1 MHVWKLTIIKLS
13 QSIKEREGCLSNTKL
28 TRKHEETMNTITLGE
43 PPLFFAP
50 LHLGEGFFLVA
61 LVGIYLCSFGEL
73 LMLNLGEPFP
83 TIAFQRKNLL
93 HVTILLT

>member
-1 MHVWKLTIIKLS
+1 MKLSSQYLTIHI
-13 QSIKEREGCLSNTKL
+13 TKL
-28 TRKHEETMNTITLGE
+28 LRHNKATKNSNSKLLRYQSLTSQ
-43 PPLFFAP
+43 LFFAP

-61 LVGIYLCSFGEL
+61 LVGIYLRSFGEL

-93 HVTILLT
+93 HVTILLTQRKY